1 MYHFDN
7 LHLLMLKKNMWALG
21 LLLLGL
27 LPAASR
33 AQEIKEIAG
42 VPQLPQV
49 LPVGDQGYAVL
60 YRSEAGED
68 GQDIFA
74 MRLLDPAL
82 KPRLQYALS
91 VPLGAAPMPR
101 LLGKST
107 FALPYH
113 NQSTA
118 NLTLFAFNPQAGT
131 QLRRDLAAVPS
142 RQRQPAGPPL
152 LAPTPAEG
160 YCVVQPFRRDTAGYV
175 ITMLDRDLK
184 TQWSRMYFPTD
195 LRQHVPLQVAVSKDL
210 ITLVLADSYVIKP
223 NTKDQRNITDLSVL
237 GIDRASG
244 KVLYRKPVRQD
255 NLVLLPAQLLALS
268 DGRVAATGLYAQ
280 PQATRPDSV
289 LGVFMTYYRADGQA
303 SAPVLTPWADLGT
316 RVGDPALG
324 RHLYTRQAA
333 FEAQELFTTTG
344 TDAKLVSEYRGANGQ
359 PGPFV
364 VFNYTAAG
372 ALGSLYPVARTFKAP
387 PSANELQMSQYRD
400 VIGRQGE
407 PMLLYTGV
415 EGTQPYAYAT
425 ALADAPARSARR
437 AATGLAKLPD
447 LPNPNAERPM
457 ASTPGMDRMLGRL
470 TSLQQKMN
478 NVVETAYT
486 AVNGPQAPVVPTYQP
501 DQLLSFVTGP
511 PGQVL
516 VYRYEPSRKLLRLQ
530 VQPLQ

>member
-1 MYHFDN
+1 MII
-7 LHLLMLKKNMWALG
+7 KKHAWALG
-21 LLLLGL
+21 LLLLSL
-27 LPAASR
+27 LPGASQ
-33 AQEIKEIAG
+33 AQEIKDIPG
-42 VPQLPQV
+42 VPVLPQV
-49 LPVGDQGYAVL
+49 LPIGDQGYAIM

-74 MRLLDPAL
+74 LRLLDPAL

-91 VPLGAAPMPR
+91 VPLGAAPLPR

-118 NLTLFAFNPQAGT
+118 SLSLFTFSPKAGT
-131 QLRRDLAAVPS
+131 QLRRDLPAVPD

-152 LAPTPAEG
+152 LAMTPAEG
-160 YCVVQPFRRDTAGYV
+160 YCVVQPFRRDTAGYA
-175 ITMLDRDLK
+175 ITMLDKDLK

-210 ITLVLADSYVIKP
+210 ITMVLADSYIIKP
-223 NTKDQRNITDLSVL
+223 NTKDERSITDLSVL
-237 GIDRASG
+237 GIDRTTG
-244 KVLYRKPVRQD
+244 KVLYRKPVRQGS
-255 NLVLLPAQLLALS
+255 LVLLPAQLLALS

-280 PQATRPDSV
+280 PQATRRDSV
-289 LGVFMTYYRADGQA
+289 LGVFLTYYRADGQA
-303 SAPVLTPWADLGT
+303 SPPVLTPWAELGT
-316 RVGDPALG
+316 RLADPALG
-324 RHLYTRQAA
+324 RHLYEGKSA
-333 FEAQELFTTTG
+333 FTVHELLTTTG
-344 TDAKLVSEYRGANGQ
+344 TDAKLVGEFRPGGQ

-364 VFNYTAAG
+364 VFNYSAAG
-372 ALGSLYPVARTFKAP
+372 ALGSLYPVARTFKTP
-387 PSANELQMSQYRD
+387 GTANELQMSTYRD

-415 EGTQPYAYAT
+415 EGTQQYAYAT
-425 ALADAPARSARR
+425 ALADAPARSASR
-437 AATGLAKLPD
+437 AATSLAKLPD
-447 LPNPNAERPM
+447 LPAYNAERPM

-478 NVVETAYT
+478 TAVETAYT

-501 DQLLSFVTGP
+501 DQLLSFVAGP
-511 PGQVL
+511 PGQIL

-530 VQPLQ
+530 VQPLK

>member
-1 MYHFDN
+1 MYTFDN
-7 LHLLMLKKNMWALG
+7 VRVTMLKKNAWALA
-21 LLLLGL
+21 LVLLGL
-27 LPAASR
+27 LPGASQ

-42 VPQLPQV
+42 VPVLPQV
-49 LPVGDQGYAVL
+49 LPVGDQGYAVM

-74 MRLLDPAL
+74 MRVLDPAL

-91 VPLGAAPMPR
+91 VPLGSVPMPR

-118 NLTLFAFNPQAGT
+118 NLSLFTFSPQAGT

-142 RQRQPAGPPL
+142 RQRQPAGSPL
-152 LAPTPAEG
+152 LAMTPTEG

-175 ITMLDRDLK
+175 ITMLDRELK

-210 ITLVLADSYVIKP
+210 ITMVLSDSYVIKP
-223 NTKDQRNITDLSVL
+223 NTKEQRNITDFSVL
-237 GIDRASG
+237 GIDRATG

-255 NLVLLPAQLLALS
+255 NLVLMPAQLLALS
-268 DGRVAATGLYAQ
+268 DGRVAAAGLYAQ

-289 LGVFMTYYRADGQA
+289 LGVFLTYYRPDGQA
-303 SAPVLTPWADLGT
+303 SAPVLTPWAELGS
-316 RVGDPALG
+316 RLGNPALG
-324 RHLYTRQAA
+324 RHLYERKAT
-333 FEAQELFTTTG
+333 FEAHELFTTTG
-344 TDAKLVSEYRGANGQ
+344 TDAKLVSEYRPGGQ

-372 ALGSLYPVARTFKAP
+372 ALGSLYPVARTFKTAP
-387 PSANELQMSQYRD
+387 SSNELQMSTYRD

-407 PMLLYTGV
+407 PTLLYTGV
-415 EGTQPYAYAT
+415 EGTQQFAYAT
-425 ALADAPARSARR
+425 ALADAPARSAIR
-437 AATGLAKLPD
+437 ANTGLDKLPD

-501 DQLLSFVTGP
+501 DQLLSFVAGP

-530 VQPLQ
+530 VQPLK

>member
-1 MYHFDN
+1 
-7 LHLLMLKKNMWALG
+7 MLKKNAWALG
-21 LLLLGL
+21 LVLLGL
-27 LPAASR
+27 LPATSQ
-33 AQEIKEIAG
+33 AQEIKEIGG

-49 LPVGDQGYAVL
+49 LPVGDQGYAVM

-118 NLTLFAFNPQAGT
+118 NLSLFTFNPQAGT
-131 QLRRDLAAVPS
+131 QLRRDLAAVPN

-152 LAPTPAEG
+152 LTMTPTEG

-175 ITMLDRDLK
+175 ITVLDRELK
-184 TQWSRMYFPTD
+184 TQWSHMYFPTD

-210 ITLVLADSYVIKP
+210 ITLVLSDSYVIKP
-223 NTKDQRNITDLSVL
+223 NTKDQRNLTDFSVL
-237 GIDRASG
+237 GIDRNTG

-255 NLVLLPAQLLALS
+255 NLVLLPAQLLALT

-280 PQATRPDSV
+280 PQATRRDSI
-289 LGVFMTYYRADGQA
+289 LGVFLTYYRADGQA
-303 SAPVLTPWADLGT
+303 SAPVLTPWAELGN
-316 RVGDPALG
+316 RLADPALG
-324 RHLYTRQAA
+324 RHLYENKAT
-333 FEAQELFTTTG
+333 FEAHELLTTTG
-344 TDAKLVSEYRGANGQ
+344 TDAKLVSEYRANGQ

-372 ALGSLYPVARTFKAP
+372 TLGSLYPVARTFKAP
-387 PSANELQMSQYRD
+387 AANELRLSTYRD

-407 PMLLYTGV
+407 PTLLYTGV

-425 ALADAPARSARR
+425 ALADAPARSASR
-437 AATGLAKLPD
+437 ATTSLDKLPD
-447 LPNPNAERPM
+447 LPAYNAERPM

-478 NVVETAYT
+478 TVVETAYT
-486 AVNGPQAPVVPTYQP
+486 AVNGPQAPVVATYQP
-501 DQLLSFVTGP
+501 DQLVSFVAGP

-530 VQPLQ
+530 VQPLK

>member
-1 MYHFDN
+1 MI
-7 LHLLMLKKNMWALG
+7 KKNAWALG
-21 LLLLGL
+21 LLLLAL
-27 LPAASR
+27 LPGTSQ
-33 AQEIKEIAG
+33 AQEIKDIQG
-42 VPQLPQV
+42 VPVLPQV
-49 LPVGDQGYAVL
+49 LPVGDQGYAVM

-74 MRLLDPAL
+74 LRMLDPTL

-91 VPLGAAPMPR
+91 IPLGAAPMPR

-118 NLTLFAFNPQAGT
+118 SLSLYTFSPKAGT
-131 QLRRDLAAVPS
+131 QLRRDLPAVPD

-152 LAPTPAEG
+152 LAMTPTEG
-160 YCVVQPFRRDTAGYV
+160 YCVVQPFRRDTAGYA
-175 ITMLDRDLK
+175 ITMLDKDLK

-210 ITLVLADSYVIKP
+210 ITMVLSDSYVIKP
-223 NTKDQRNITDLSVL
+223 NTKDKRNVTDLSVL
-237 GIDRASG
+237 GIDRTTG

-280 PQATRPDSV
+280 PQATRRDSV
-289 LGVFMTYYRADGQA
+289 LGVFLTYYKADGQA
-303 SAPVLTPWADLGT
+303 SAPVLTPWAELGA
-316 RVGDPALG
+316 RLADPALG
-324 RHLYTRQAA
+324 RHLYERKSS
-333 FEAQELFTTTG
+333 FSVHELLTTTG
-344 TDAKLVSEYRGANGQ
+344 TDTKLVGEFQPNGQ

-372 ALGSLYPVARTFKAP
+372 TLGSLYPVARTFKTP
-387 PSANELQMSQYRD
+387 GTANELQMSTYRD

-407 PMLLYTGV
+407 PTFIYTGV
-415 EGTQPYAYAT
+415 EGTTQYAYAT
-425 ALADAPARSARR
+425 ALADAPARSATR
-437 AATGLAKLPD
+437 ATTGLTKLPD
-447 LPNPNAERPM
+447 LPAYNAEKPM

-478 NVVETAYT
+478 TAVETAYT

-501 DQLLSFVTGP
+501 DQLLSFVAGP
-511 PGQVL
+511 PGQIL
-516 VYRYEPSRKLLRLQ
+516 VYRYEPSRKMLRLQ
-530 VQPLQ
+530 VQPLK

>member
-1 MYHFDN
+1 
-7 LHLLMLKKNMWALG
+7 MLKKNAWAIG

-27 LPAASR
+27 LPGASQ

-42 VPQLPQV
+42 VPVLPQV
-49 LPVGDQGYAVL
+49 LPVGDQGYAVV

-91 VPLGAAPMPR
+91 VPLGAAPLPR

-118 NLTLFAFNPQAGT
+118 TLSLFTFNPQAGT

-142 RQRQPAGPPL
+142 HQRQPAGPPL
-152 LAPTPAEG
+152 LATTPAEG

-175 ITMLDRDLK
+175 LTMLDKDLK

-210 ITLVLADSYVIKP
+210 VTLVLSDSYVVKP
-223 NTKDQRNITDLSVL
+223 NTRDQRNVTDFSVL
-237 GIDRASG
+237 GIDRATG
-244 KVLYRKPVRQD
+244 KVLYRRPVRQD
-255 NLVLLPAQLLALS
+255 NLVLMPAQLLALT
-268 DGRVAATGLYAQ
+268 DGRVAAAGLYAQ
-280 PQATRPDSV
+280 PQAARRDSV
-289 LGVFMTYYRADGQA
+289 LGVFLTYYRADGQA
-303 SAPVLTPWADLGT
+303 GAPVLTPWAELGA
-316 RVGDPALG
+316 RLADPALG
-324 RHLYTRQAA
+324 RRLYDRQAA
-333 FEAQELFTTTG
+333 FEAHELLTTTG
-344 TDAKLVSEYRGANGQ
+344 TDARLVGEYRPGGQ

-372 ALGSLYPVARTFKAP
+372 ALSSLYPVARTFKTP
-387 PSANELQMSQYRD
+387 PSANELRLSTYRD

-407 PMLLYTGV
+407 PTLLYTGV

-437 AATGLAKLPD
+437 APTSFDKLPD
-447 LPNPNAERPM
+447 LPAYNAERPM

-478 NVVETAYT
+478 TVVETAYT
-486 AVNGPQAPVVPTYQP
+486 AVNGPQAPVEATYQP
-501 DQLLSFVTGP
+501 DQLVSFVAGP

-516 VYRYEPSRKLLRLQ
+516 VYRYEPGRKMLRLQ
-530 VQPLQ
+530 VRPLK